1 MTAPQLAQMLHARRT
16 GKGKWTAKCP
26 SHPDKHPSLSIAVGR
41 KGILVRCMSNG
52 CDTRIILDALGLT
65 WSDLFTDS
73 EPDRDHLR
81 RLRELE
87 AQQEHERREKRRIA
101 NLALEKA
108 YVWDTVA
115 FELGRIL
122 ANYPDDTRLAV
133 LFHRALFLCR
143 RCESIAEAYYTPKT
157 WGISIVAGCGYTWP
171 VKVTREQVGDEY
183 AMRLGL

>member
-1 MTAPQLAQMLHARRT
+1 MQTSQVVALLHARKY
-16 GKGKWTAKCP
+16 GKGWRARCP
-26 SHPDKHPSLSIAVGR
+26 IHQSRVDTLSIHSGHSAVLI
-41 KGILVRCMSNG
+41 KCFAG
-52 CDTRIILDALGLT
+52 CELKDLLSHLGLKT
-65 WSDLFTDS
+65 SDLFYNQERPS
-73 EPDRDHLR
+73 LDHLR

-101 NLALEKA
+101 NLAIERA

-115 FELGRIL
+115 HELGRTL

-157 WGISIVAGCGYTWP
+157 WGIGIVAGCGYKWP